1 MLKSFSGKDET
12 MRITLHDYITDPGL
26 PQKDGVNLAHEN
38 IAALMRGQADG
49 PLQVTFHDFN
59 RLLEDEAYA
68 RNILD
73 HTDCVISNIGPHAHY
88 YFYLREQYGLNF
100 RIVRDVRTAIWSS
113 YLLQE
118 YLCAPLLQTQDILMV
133 ASHYTRGI
141 YEKIFPNLKDQA
153 ILRCYPL
160 TVAFPSSLPT
170 RATKRSG
177 DPIDLGY
184 IGRLSED
191 KNFPDLIDLLITLN
205 RREPGGFRLLA
216 CGDIHSPSCHPDRLS
231 QRLREALGPGD
242 HFVHFPSRKNGE
254 IWELYQRFDVMVFPS
269 TSNLETLG
277 RVLVE
282 ASYAGVPVISGAH
295 AAAPELMPDAALCPV
310 DYVRGRPFDTHYDHS
325 LGQVD
330 INAMVALLVR
340 HRWLTNDCHLEYRQ
354 HPEKFLQALTA
365 DADRIRQM
373 EPLTLKPAQAAF
385 IDSMNI
391 QMPVPLTPHGTSAL
405 IRRLMSW
412 FTTLQKQG
420 SVRRQDLVKR
430 LERIT
435 RHPHRT
441 SEFLRKANAT
451 RGDFTNVGGID
462 IEICHVARF
471 YPAFSLINLP
481 STSDVGRHDSP
492 PQTRNAAGLAPFRP
506 DPV

>member
-1 MLKSFSGKDET
+1 MLETLSGKDKT

-38 IAALMRGQADG
+38 IAALMRGQAGG

-68 RNILD
+68 RDILD

-118 YLCAPLLQTQDILMV
+118 HLCAPLLQTQDILMV

-141 YEKIFPNLKDQA
+141 YEKIFPHLKDHA
-153 ILRCYPL
+153 LLRCYPL
-160 TVAFPSSLPT
+160 TVAFPPSLPT
-170 RATKRSG
+170 RAPKPSG
-177 DPIDLGY
+177 GPVVLGY

-191 KNFPDLIDLLITLN
+191 KNFPELIDLLITLN

-216 CGDIHSPSCHPDRLS
+216 CGDIHSPSCRPDLLS

-242 HFVHFPSRKNGE
+242 HFIHLPSRKNGD
-254 IWELYQRFDVMVFPS
+254 IWELYQRFDVMLFPS

-282 ASYAGVPVISGAH
+282 ASYAGIPVICGAH

-310 DYVRGRPFDTHYDHS
+310 DYVNGRPFDTHHDHS

-330 INAMVALLVR
+330 IAAMVALLAR
-340 HRWLTNDCHLEYRQ
+340 RGWPTTDCHLEYRQ
-354 HPEKFLQALTA
+354 HPEKFLQALTVG
-365 DADRIRQM
+365 ADRIRQL

-385 IDSMNI
+385 IASMQI
-391 QMPVPLTPHGTSAL
+391 QMPAPLTTHGTIAL
-405 IRRLMSW
+405 IRQLMSW
-412 FTTLQKQG
+412 FTTLQKNG
-420 SVRRQDLVKR
+420 SLRRQDLVDR
-430 LERIT
+430 LQRIT
-435 RHPHRT
+435 RHPQRT
-441 SEFLRKANAT
+441 SDFLRKSNAT

-462 IEICHVARF
+462 IELCHVARF
-471 YPAFSLINLP
+471 YPAFSLINL
-481 STSDVGRHDSP
+481 SSISGAARYASSP
-492 PQTRNAAGLAPFRP
+492 ETHTTADPAPLRP